1 MNAILKKSAIIMA
14 IVIVLDQ
21 ILKFWVKTNMFIGE
35 SSATHWGWGFSW
47 FQLLFTEN
55 PGMAFGWMLPGYG
68 GKLALSIF
76 RMVAIAAMIWYIIR
90 LSRKPKSNPA
100 FVYCIALI
108 AAGALGN
115 LIDCMFYGIIFSGTG
130 YTESAVA
137 EFMPAA
143 GGYAPFLQG
152 KVVDMLYFPII
163 ESEWPSWMPFCGGQ
177 PFKFFSPIFNIADAA
192 VTIGV
197 FALLLF
203 HKRLFPKDEEEDTDN
218 DAKTSEDTPKT
229 QPEIAK

>member
-1 MNAILKKSAIIMA
+1 MA

-21 ILKFWVKTNMFIGE
+21 ALKIWVKTHMYIGE
-35 SSATHWGWGFSW
+35 SSATHWGWGISW

-55 PGMAFGWMLPGYG
+55 PGMAFGWMLPGTG

-76 RMVAIAAMIWYIIR
+76 RIVAIAAMIWYIRR
-90 LSRKPKSNPA
+90 LSRDSKSHPG

-115 LIDCMFYGIIFSGTG
+115 LIDCMFYGLIFSGTG
-130 YTESAVA
+130 YTENAVA
-137 EFMPAA
+137 EFLPAD

-152 KVVDMLYFPII
+152 KVVDMIHIPII
-163 ESEWPSWMPFCGGQ
+163 ESEWPAWVPFVGGES
-177 PFKFFSPIFNIADAA
+177 FKFFGPIFNLADAA

-197 FALLLF
+197 FLILIF
-203 HKRLFPKDEEEDTDN
+203 HKKYLPKGEEDSEN
-218 DAKTSEDTPKT
+218 DKQEDKQQMQQSEVK
-229 QPEIAK
+229 